1 MIARHFNIHEKRKY
15 AYRLNSAN
23 PVIARPVLK
32 LVVAIRPPEALKH
45 SEILTGR
52 WKDCGPPLPVAE
64 EGGTESPQPR
74 NWRAVAQQAREWQCG
89 KVFNGLPHQRDAR
102 ETRDAIHA
110 CRDIGHWFAMTQDGH
125 FHR

>member
-1 MIARHFNIHEKRKY
+1 MGIDYSSNIEFC

-52 WKDCGPPLPVAE
+52 WEDCGPPLPAAD

-74 NWRAVAQQAREWQCG
+74 HWRAVAQQAREWQCG
-89 KVFNGLPHQRDAR
+89 KAFNGLPHQ
-102 ETRDAIHA
+102 
-110 CRDIGHWFAMTQDGH
+110 
-125 FHR
+125 

>member
-45 SEILTGR
+45 SEI
-52 WKDCGPPLPVAE
+52 
-64 EGGTESPQPR
+64 SPQPR